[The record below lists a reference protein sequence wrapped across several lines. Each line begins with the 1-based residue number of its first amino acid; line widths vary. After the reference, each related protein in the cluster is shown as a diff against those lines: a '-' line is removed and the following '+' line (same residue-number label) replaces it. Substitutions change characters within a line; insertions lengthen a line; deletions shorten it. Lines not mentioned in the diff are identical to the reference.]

1 MDTHERALNDAHNFR
16 TAGELAQLAGEAVIT
31 RDPDAAELA
40 GLAATAYTQDRP
52 ELDADTVRFSVCVP
66 PALRVVVPLDGE
78 TVIALLLVVAFQLTL
93 SAKVVEV
100 SVTAAG

>member
-1 MDTHERALNDAHNFR
+1 MIMDTHERALNDAHNFR

-52 ELDADTVRFSVCVP
+52 ELDADMAREDRAGIRR
-66 PALRVVVPLDGE
+66 ALGMD
-78 TVIALLLVVAFQLTL
+78 
-93 SAKVVEV
+93 
-100 SVTAAG
+100 AA